1 MKKALSLLLL
11 ACMLFTLTACGST
24 AAPAATE
31 APAEATEAPAEATE
45 TPADAT
51 ETPTEVTAAEY
62 KLGMGVSVSLDSSET
77 NKAQVDATVAAVVT
91 DAEGKIV
98 LCRIDCAQNK
108 MDVTGGAVDTEATYI
123 TKRDLK
129 FDYNMVKY
137 SDATLEWFEQ
147 VENLENWVVG
157 KTAEDIANIE
167 TKVNEEGY
175 NVAVD
180 EELFASCSISL
191 EAFQDAIVKA
201 CNDEKGSTFT
211 TADAFTLGVSAI
223 SNSKESVAAADSE
236 DGNAMVKMY
245 TEFGAAAVGADGKIL
260 AALTDAIQPKI
271 TVSAEGDCQVNMT
284 VTLRM
289 EYVTTSMS
297 FPLPANA
304 TGITLNGASVSTSKT
319 SSATMV
325 DISRVVSGITGEI
338 PLNFSFTLPKSVGVV
353 TVDKERKLQ
362 LSVEL
367 LSGFEF
373 PVEQLSFVITE
384 TGPRRPR

>member
-51 ETPTEVTAAEY
+51 EAPTEVTAAEY

-137 SDATLEWFEQ
+137 SNATLEWFEQ

-271 TVSAEGDCQVNMT
+271 TVSAEGEILNKDFTATKRELGDDYNMVKYGNSIAEWDAQAKAFADYTVGMTADEVNAMET
-284 VTLRM
+284 RVNDHGYNVSADDTL
-289 EYVTTSMS
+289 Y
-297 FPLPANA
+297 
-304 TGITLNGASVSTSKT
+304 ASCTI
-319 SSATMV
+319 
-325 DISRVVSGITGEI
+325 DITGMRASI
-338 PLNFSFTLPKSVGVV
+338 ATAVNNA
-353 TVDKERKLQ
+353 R
-362 LSVEL
+362 
-367 LSGFEF
+367 
-373 PVEQLSFVITE
+373 
-384 TGPRRPR
+384 

>member
-11 ACMLFTLTACGST
+11 ACILFTLTACGST

-45 TPADAT
+45 APAEAT
-51 ETPTEVTAAEY
+51 ETPAETTAAEY

-137 SDATLEWFEQ
+137 SNATLEWFEQ

-271 TVSAEGDCQVNMT
+271 TVSAEGEILNKDFTATKRELGDDYNMVKYGNSIAEWDAQAKAFADYTVGMTADEVNAMET
-284 VTLRM
+284 RVNDHGYNVSADDTLYASCTIDINGMRATIATA
-289 EYVTTSMS
+289 VN
-297 FPLPANA
+297 NA
-304 TGITLNGASVSTSKT
+304 
-319 SSATMV
+319 
-325 DISRVVSGITGEI
+325 R
-338 PLNFSFTLPKSVGVV
+338 
-353 TVDKERKLQ
+353 
-362 LSVEL
+362 
-367 LSGFEF
+367 
-373 PVEQLSFVITE
+373 
-384 TGPRRPR
+384 

>member
-45 TPADAT
+45 TPTDAT

-62 KLGMGVSVSLDSSET
+62 KLGMGVSVSLYSSET

-137 SDATLEWFEQ
+137 SNATLEWFEQ

-271 TVSAEGDCQVNMT
+271 TVSAEGEILNKDFTATKRELGDDYNMVKYGNSIAEWDAQAKAFADYTVGMTADEVNAMET
-284 VTLRM
+284 RVNDHGYNVSADDTL
-289 EYVTTSMS
+289 Y
-297 FPLPANA
+297 
-304 TGITLNGASVSTSKT
+304 ASCTI
-319 SSATMV
+319 
-325 DISRVVSGITGEI
+325 DITGMRATI
-338 PLNFSFTLPKSVGVV
+338 ATAVNNA
-353 TVDKERKLQ
+353 R
-362 LSVEL
+362 
-367 LSGFEF
+367 
-373 PVEQLSFVITE
+373 
-384 TGPRRPR
+384 

>member
-271 TVSAEGDCQVNMT
+271 TVSAEGEILNKDFTATKRELGDDYNMVKYGNSIAEWDAQAKAFADYTVGMTADEVNAMET
-284 VTLRM
+284 RVNDHGYNVSADDTL
-289 EYVTTSMS
+289 Y
-297 FPLPANA
+297 
-304 TGITLNGASVSTSKT
+304 ASCTI
-319 SSATMV
+319 
-325 DISRVVSGITGEI
+325 DITGMRATI
-338 PLNFSFTLPKSVGVV
+338 ATAVNNA
-353 TVDKERKLQ
+353 R
-362 LSVEL
+362 
-367 LSGFEF
+367 
-373 PVEQLSFVITE
+373 
-384 TGPRRPR
+384 